1 MAPTDA
7 NVVSSKKT
15 VIDASNKNDLTLK
28 VKSAN
33 VDLISTGSG
42 TATIDL
48 DVDEITASVQ
58 GNGKVILNGRAGKK
72 ELKNGKNALL
82 EDNLH

>member
-58 GNGKVILNGRAGKK
+58 GNGKVILNGRARKK
-72 ELKNGKNALL
+72 ELKNGKNAVL
-82 EDNLH
+82 EDNLL